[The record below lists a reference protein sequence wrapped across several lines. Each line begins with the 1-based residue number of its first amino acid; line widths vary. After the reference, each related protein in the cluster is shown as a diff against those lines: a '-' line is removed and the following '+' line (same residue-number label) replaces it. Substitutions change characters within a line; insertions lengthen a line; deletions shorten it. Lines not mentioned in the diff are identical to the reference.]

1 MDVRLVTIILS
12 DSDLQGFQ
20 VIMKVDE
27 TTTENYLINYVM
39 GEVSEFLVR
48 YNLISIQ
55 ERLFSKTLHIHGWR
69 PSEIYQESILN
80 YYICSGCADT
90 MEDDFIPT

>member
-1 MDVRLVTIILS
+1 MDARLVTIILS

-48 YNLISIQ
+48 YNLINII
-55 ERLFSKTLHIHGWR
+55 ERLYSKTLHIHNWIA
-69 PSEIYQESILN
+69 SEIYMETELN
-80 YYICSGCADT
+80 YHVCSGCADT